1 MYEREAFR
9 HNVLCCRI
17 NAENKQL
24 SGAMTDTKTITKQ
37 GNVTSKTS
45 VSVLFAGDSGDGMQ
59 LTGTQFANTVAVYGS
74 DLNTYPNFPAE
85 VRAPAGTIAGV
96 SGFQL
101 QFGSKPVYTPG
112 ARFDVMVAMNAA
124 ALKTNLKNLHRGGI
138 IIAST
143 EGFDAKNLRLAD
155 YPEGA
160 NPLEDGSLSN
170 YIVFPVPVLQLTREA
185 LKASSI
191 GLKEIDR
198 CKNMFILGLLYWLY
212 NLSVD
217 VTVEMLKVKF
227 RKNAPLA
234 EANITAIKAGY
245 FFGDETEIFA
255 NLGRFDIAPQKQH
268 GVYRRVTGNE
278 ACAIALTAAA
288 KKAGLQLFLGSY
300 PITPATE
307 ILQTLAKMKKWG
319 VKTFQAEDEI
329 AGIVTSIGAAYGG
342 ALAAT
347 STSGPG
353 LALKTEGLG
362 LAIMLEVPL
371 VVINVQRG
379 GPSTGLPTKPE
390 QSDLLMAMY
399 GRHGEAP
406 LPIVASR
413 SPVDCFYTTYE
424 AARIAVE
431 HMTPVICLSDG
442 YLALSSEPWKV
453 ESPDNL
459 PGIKPRLEPAREPGD
474 PPYLPYRRDECL
486 VRSWAIPG
494 TRGLEHRI
502 GGLEK
507 QHETGNV
514 SHDPENHALMTK
526 LRAEKIARIAQT
538 IPLQSI
544 DNGPDKG
551 DLLILGW
558 GSSYGAI
565 KTAVEQAL
573 EKGMHVAHAH
583 LRYLNPFPKNLGEI
597 LGNFRQVLIP
607 ENNNGQLIH
616 LIRDRF
622 LISPVGFSKVKG
634 LPFNEMEILGK
645 ITELIRG
652 GILNDG

>member
-1 MYEREAFR
+1 
-9 HNVLCCRI
+9 
-17 NAENKQL
+17 
-24 SGAMTDTKTITKQ
+24 MTDTNKTTRQ
-37 GNVTSKTS
+37 VNVTAKTS

-59 LTGTQFANTVAVYGS
+59 LTGTQFANTVAVHGS
-74 DLNTYPNFPAE
+74 ELNTFPNFPSE
-85 VRAPAGTIAGV
+85 IRAPAGTIAGV

-101 QFGSKPVYTPG
+101 QFSSKPVYTPG
-112 ARFDVMVAMNAA
+112 ARFDVMVAMNSA
-124 ALKTNLKNLHRGGI
+124 ALKANLKDLHRGGI
-138 IIAST
+138 IIAGT
-143 EGFDAKNLRLAD
+143 EGFDEKNLKLAG

-160 NPLEDGSLSN
+160 NPLEDGTLAN

-185 LKASSI
+185 LRESGLSS
-191 GLKEIDR
+191 KEIDR
-198 CKNMFILGLLYWLY
+198 CKNMFVLGLLYWLY
-212 NLSVD
+212 TLPLEG
-217 VTVEMLKVKF
+217 TIETLQAKF
-227 RKNAPLA
+227 QKNIQMAD
-234 EANITAIKAGY
+234 ANIKAMKAGY
-245 FFGDETEIFA
+245 FFGDETELFA

-268 GVYRRVTGNE
+268 GTYRRVTGNE

-288 KKAGLQLFLGSY
+288 KKSGLELFLGSY

-307 ILQTLAKMKKWG
+307 VLQTLAKKKKYG

-329 AGIVTSIGAAYGG
+329 AGIVSSIGAAYGG

-347 STSGPG
+347 NTSGPG
-353 LALKTEGLG
+353 LALKTEALG
-362 LAIMLEVPL
+362 LAVILEVPL

-390 QSDLLMAMY
+390 QSDLFMALY

-406 LPIVASR
+406 LPVIAAR

-459 PGIKPRLEPAREPGD
+459 AEIKPRFQPARKPED
-474 PPYLPYRRDECL
+474 PPYLPYKRDDRL

-494 TRGLEHRI
+494 TKGLEHRI

-507 QHETGNV
+507 QNETGNV
-514 SHDPENHALMTK
+514 SHDPENHELMTK
-526 LRAEKIARIAQT
+526 LRAEKIARIADN

-544 DNGPDKG
+544 DNGPLKG
-551 DLLILGW
+551 DILVLGW

-565 KTAVEQAL
+565 KTAVEEAL
-573 EKGMHVAHAH
+573 EEGLSVAHAH
-583 LRYLNPFPKNLGEI
+583 LRYIHPFPKNLGEI
-597 LGNFRQVLIP
+597 LGNFTKVLIP
-607 ENNNGQLIH
+607 EMNSGQLIH
-616 LIRDRF
+616 IIRDTF
-622 LISPVGFSKVKG
+622 LIAPVGYSKVQG
-634 LPFNEMEILGK
+634 VPFNEMEILTK
-645 ITELIRG
+645 ITDLIKE
-652 GILNDG
+652 IQS

>member
-1 MYEREAFR
+1 
-9 HNVLCCRI
+9 
-17 NAENKQL
+17 
-24 SGAMTDTKTITKQ
+24 MTDTKTTTKQ
-37 GNVTSKTS
+37 VNVTSKTS

-59 LTGTQFANTVAVYGS
+59 LTGTQFANTVAVSGS
-74 DLNTYPNFPAE
+74 DLNTFPNFPSE

-112 ARFDVMVAMNAA
+112 ARFDVMIAMNSA
-124 ALKTNLKNLHRGGI
+124 ALKANLKDLHRGGI
-138 IIAST
+138 IIAGT
-143 EGFDAKNLRLAD
+143 EGFDEKNLRLAG
-155 YPEGA
+155 YPQGV

-185 LKASSI
+185 LKNC
-191 GLKEIDR
+191 GLNHKEIDR
-198 CKNMFILGLLYWLY
+198 CKNMFVLGLLYWLY
-212 NLSVD
+212 SLPID
-217 VTVEMLKVKF
+217 TTVEMLHAKF
-227 RKNAPLA
+227 RKNAQLA

-255 NLGRFDIAPQKQH
+255 NLGRFDIAPQKQR

-288 KKAGLQLFLGSY
+288 KKAGLKLFLGSY

-347 STSGPG
+347 NTSGPG
-353 LALKTEGLG
+353 LALKTEALG
-362 LAIMLEVPL
+362 LAVILEIPL

-406 LPIVASR
+406 LPIVASC

-459 PGIKPRLEPAREPGD
+459 CEIKPRFQPERNPEDPA
-474 PPYLPYRRDECL
+474 YLPYKRDERH

-526 LRAEKIARIAQT
+526 LRAEKIARIAES
-538 IPLQSI
+538 IPLQTI
-544 DNGPDKG
+544 DNGPEKG

-573 EKGMHVAHAH
+573 AEGLSVAHAH
-583 LRYLNPFPKNLGEI
+583 LRYLNPFPKNLGEM
-597 LGNFRQVLIP
+597 LGNFKKVLIP

-616 LIRDRF
+616 LIRDTF
-622 LISPVGFSKVKG
+622 LIAPEGFSKVKG
-634 LPFNEMEILGK
+634 LPFNEMEILAK
-645 ITELIRG
+645 ITDLIKEH
-652 GILNDG
+652 

>member
-1 MYEREAFR
+1 
-9 HNVLCCRI
+9 
-17 NAENKQL
+17 
-24 SGAMTDTKTITKQ
+24 MTDTTKTTRQ
-37 GNVTSKTS
+37 VNVTSKTS

-59 LTGTQFANTVAVYGS
+59 LTGTQFANTVAVRGS
-74 DLNTYPNFPAE
+74 ELNTFPNFPSE
-85 VRAPAGTIAGV
+85 IRAPAGTIAGV

-101 QFGSKPVYTPG
+101 QFSSKPVYTPG
-112 ARFDVMVAMNAA
+112 ARFDVMVAMNSA
-124 ALKTNLKNLHRGGI
+124 ALKANLKDLHRGGI
-138 IIAST
+138 IIAGT
-143 EGFDAKNLRLAD
+143 EGFDEKNLKLAG

-185 LKASSI
+185 LKES
-191 GLKEIDR
+191 GLSGKDVDR
-198 CKNMFILGLLYWLY
+198 CKNMFVLGLLYWLY
-212 NLSVD
+212 SLPLEGTIETLTS
-217 VTVEMLKVKF
+217 KF
-227 RKNAPLA
+227 QKNIQMA
-234 EANITAIKAGY
+234 EANIKAMKAGY
-245 FFGDETEIFA
+245 FFGDETELFA

-268 GVYRRVTGNE
+268 GIYRRVTGNE

-288 KKAGLQLFLGSY
+288 KKAGLELFLGSY

-307 ILQTLAKMKKWG
+307 ILQTLAKKKKYG

-329 AGIVTSIGAAYGG
+329 AGIVSSIGAAYGG

-347 STSGPG
+347 NTSGPG
-353 LALKTEGLG
+353 LALKTEALG
-362 LAIMLEVPL
+362 LAVILEVPL

-406 LPIVASR
+406 LPVVAAC

-459 PGIKPRLEPAREPGD
+459 SEINPRFQPARKPED
-474 PPYLPYRRDECL
+474 PPYLPYKRDDRL

-494 TRGLEHRI
+494 TQGLEHRI

-507 QHETGNV
+507 QNETGNV
-514 SHDPENHALMTK
+514 SHDPENHELMTK
-526 LRAEKIARIAQT
+526 IRAEKIARIAET
-538 IPLQSI
+538 IPLQAI
-544 DNGPDKG
+544 DNGQQKG
-551 DLLILGW
+551 DLLVLGW

-573 EKGMHVAHAH
+573 EEGYSVAHAH
-583 LRYLNPFPKNLGEI
+583 LRYIHPFPKNLGEI
-597 LGNFRQVLIP
+597 LGNFKRVLIP
-607 ENNNGQLIH
+607 EMNSGQLIH
-616 LIRDRF
+616 IIRDTF
-622 LISPVGFSKVKG
+622 LIAPVGYSKVQG
-634 LPFNEMEILGK
+634 VPFNEMEILAK
-645 ITELIRG
+645 ITDLIKE
-652 GILNDG
+652 IE

>member
-1 MYEREAFR
+1 
-9 HNVLCCRI
+9 
-17 NAENKQL
+17 
-24 SGAMTDTKTITKQ
+24 MTDTKTTTRQ
-37 GNVTSKTS
+37 VNVTSKTS

-59 LTGTQFANTVAVYGS
+59 LTGTQFANTVAVSGS
-74 DLNTYPNFPAE
+74 DLNTFPNFPSE

-112 ARFDVMVAMNAA
+112 ARFDVMIAMNSA
-124 ALKTNLKNLHRGGI
+124 ALKANLKDLHRGGI
-138 IIAST
+138 IIAGT
-143 EGFDAKNLRLAD
+143 EGFDEKNLRLAG
-155 YPEGA
+155 YPQGA

-185 LKASSI
+185 LKDC
-191 GLKEIDR
+191 GLNHKEIDR
-198 CKNMFILGLLYWLY
+198 CKNMFVLGLLYWLY
-212 NLSVD
+212 SLPID
-217 VTVEMLKVKF
+217 TTVEMLHAKF
-227 RKNAPLA
+227 RKNAQLA

-255 NLGRFDIAPQKQH
+255 NLGRFDIAPQKQR

-288 KKAGLQLFLGSY
+288 KKAGLKLFLGSY

-347 STSGPG
+347 NTSGPG
-353 LALKTEGLG
+353 LALKTEALG
-362 LAIMLEVPL
+362 LAVILEIPL

-406 LPIVASR
+406 LPIVASC

-459 PGIKPRLEPAREPGD
+459 CEIKPRFQPERNPED
-474 PPYLPYRRDECL
+474 PVYLPYKRDERH

-526 LRAEKIARIAQT
+526 LRAEKIARIAES
-538 IPLQSI
+538 IPLQTI
-544 DNGPDKG
+544 DNGPEKG

-573 EKGMHVAHAH
+573 AEGLSVAHAH
-583 LRYLNPFPKNLGEI
+583 LRYLNPFPKNLGEM
-597 LGNFRQVLIP
+597 LGNFKKVLIP

-616 LIRDRF
+616 LIRDTF
-622 LISPVGFSKVKG
+622 LIAPEGFSKVKG
-634 LPFNEMEILGK
+634 LPFNEMEILAK
-645 ITELIRG
+645 ITDLIKEH
-652 GILNDG
+652 

>member
-1 MYEREAFR
+1 
-9 HNVLCCRI
+9 
-17 NAENKQL
+17 
-24 SGAMTDTKTITKQ
+24 MTDTKKTTRQ
-37 GNVTSKTS
+37 VNVTSKTS

-59 LTGTQFANTVAVYGS
+59 LTGTQFANTVAVHGTE
-74 DLNTYPNFPAE
+74 LNTFPNFPSE
-85 VRAPAGTIAGV
+85 IRAPAGTIAGV

-101 QFGSKPVYTPG
+101 QFSSKPVYTPG
-112 ARFDVMVAMNAA
+112 ARFDVMVAMNSA
-124 ALKTNLKNLHRGGI
+124 ALKANLKDLHRGGI
-138 IIAST
+138 IIAGT
-143 EGFDAKNLRLAD
+143 EGFDEKNLKLAG

-160 NPLEDGSLSN
+160 NPLEDGTLAN

-185 LKASSI
+185 LRESGLSS
-191 GLKEIDR
+191 KEIDR
-198 CKNMFILGLLYWLY
+198 CKNMFVLGLLYWLY
-212 NLSVD
+212 TLPLEG
-217 VTVEMLKVKF
+217 TIETLQAKF
-227 RKNAPLA
+227 QKNIQMAD
-234 EANITAIKAGY
+234 ANIKAMKAGY
-245 FFGDETEIFA
+245 FFGDETELFA

-268 GVYRRVTGNE
+268 GTYRRVTGNE

-288 KKAGLQLFLGSY
+288 KKSGLELFLGSY

-307 ILQTLAKMKKWG
+307 VLQTLAKKKKYG

-329 AGIVTSIGAAYGG
+329 AGIVSSIGAAYGG

-347 STSGPG
+347 NTSGPG
-353 LALKTEGLG
+353 LALKTEALG
-362 LAIMLEVPL
+362 LAVILEVPL

-390 QSDLLMAMY
+390 QSDLFMAMY

-406 LPIVASR
+406 LPVIAAR

-459 PGIKPRLEPAREPGD
+459 AEIKPRFQPARKPED
-474 PPYLPYRRDECL
+474 PPYLPYKRDDRL

-494 TRGLEHRI
+494 TKGLEHRI

-507 QHETGNV
+507 QNETGNV
-514 SHDPENHALMTK
+514 SHDPENHELMTK
-526 LRAEKIARIAQT
+526 LRAEKIARIADN

-544 DNGPDKG
+544 DNGPLKG
-551 DLLILGW
+551 DILVLGW

-565 KTAVEQAL
+565 KTAVEEAL
-573 EKGMHVAHAH
+573 EEGLSVAHAH
-583 LRYLNPFPKNLGEI
+583 LRYIHPFPKNLGEI
-597 LGNFRQVLIP
+597 LGNFTKVLIP
-607 ENNNGQLIH
+607 EMNSGQLIH
-616 LIRDRF
+616 IIRDTF
-622 LISPVGFSKVKG
+622 LIAPVGYSKVQG
-634 LPFNEMEILGK
+634 VPFNEMEILTK
-645 ITELIRG
+645 ITDLIKE
-652 GILNDG
+652 IQS

>member
-1 MYEREAFR
+1 
-9 HNVLCCRI
+9 
-17 NAENKQL
+17 
-24 SGAMTDTKTITKQ
+24 MTDTKKTTKQ
-37 GNVTSKTS
+37 VNVTSKTS

-59 LTGTQFANTVAVYGS
+59 LTGTQFANAVAVRGS
-74 DLNTYPNFPAE
+74 ELNTFPNFPSE
-85 VRAPAGTIAGV
+85 IRAPAGTIAGV

-101 QFGSKPVYTPG
+101 QFSNKPVYTPG
-112 ARFDVMVAMNAA
+112 ARFDVMVAMNSA
-124 ALKTNLKNLHRGGI
+124 ALKANLKNLHRGGI
-138 IIAST
+138 IIAGT
-143 EGFDAKNLRLAD
+143 EGFDEKNLKLAG

-160 NPLEDGSLSN
+160 NPLEDGSLEN
-170 YIVFPVPVLQLTREA
+170 YILFPVPVLQLTREA
-185 LKASSI
+185 LKES
-191 GLKEIDR
+191 GLTIREIDR
-198 CKNMFILGLLYWLY
+198 CKNMFVLGLLYWLY
-212 NLSVD
+212 SLELEG
-217 VTVEMLKVKF
+217 TIETLRAKF
-227 RKNAPLA
+227 QKNEQMA
-234 EANITAIKAGY
+234 EANIKAIKAGY
-245 FFGDETEIFA
+245 YFGDETELFA

-268 GVYRRVTGNE
+268 GTYRRVTGNE

-288 KKAGLQLFLGSY
+288 KKSGLELFLGSY

-307 ILQTLAKMKKWG
+307 ILQTLAKKKKYG

-329 AGIVTSIGAAYGG
+329 AGIVSSIGAAYGG

-347 STSGPG
+347 NTSGPG
-353 LALKTEGLG
+353 LALKTEALG
-362 LAIMLEVPL
+362 LAVILEIPL

-406 LPIVASR
+406 LPVIAAR

-453 ESPDNL
+453 ESADNL
-459 PGIKPRLEPAREPGD
+459 LEIKPRFQPARKPED
-474 PPYLPYRRDECL
+474 PDYLPYKRDDRQ

-494 TRGLEHRI
+494 TKGLEHRI

-514 SHDPENHALMTK
+514 SHDPDNHELMTR
-526 LRAEKIARIAQT
+526 LRADKIAQIADS

-544 DNGPDKG
+544 DNGALKG
-551 DLLILGW
+551 DLLVLGW

-573 EKGMHVAHAH
+573 EEGLSVAHAH
-583 LRYLNPFPKNLGEI
+583 LRYIHPFPKNLGEI
-597 LGNFRQVLIP
+597 LGSFKKVLIP
-607 ENNNGQLIH
+607 EMNSGQLIH
-616 LIRDRF
+616 LIRDKF
-622 LISPVGFSKVKG
+622 LIAPEGYSKVQG
-634 LPFNEMEILGK
+634 VPFNEMEILAK
-645 ITELIRG
+645 ITDLIKEL
-652 GILNDG
+652 

>member
-1 MYEREAFR
+1 
-9 HNVLCCRI
+9 
-17 NAENKQL
+17 
-24 SGAMTDTKTITKQ
+24 MTDTKKTTRQ
-37 GNVTSKTS
+37 VNVTSKTS

-59 LTGTQFANTVAVYGS
+59 LTGTQFANTVAIHGS
-74 DLNTYPNFPAE
+74 ELNTFPNFPSE
-85 VRAPAGTIAGV
+85 IRAPAGTIAGV

-101 QFGSKPVYTPG
+101 QFSSKPIYTPG
-112 ARFDVMVAMNAA
+112 ARFDVMVAMNSA
-124 ALKTNLKNLHRGGI
+124 ALKANLKNLHRGGI
-138 IIAST
+138 IIAGT
-143 EGFDAKNLRLAD
+143 EGFDEKNLKLAG

-160 NPLEDGSLSN
+160 NPLHDGSLDN
-170 YIVFPVPVLQLTREA
+170 YIVFPVPILQLTREA
-185 LKASSI
+185 LKESGLSS
-191 GLKEIDR
+191 KEIDR
-198 CKNMFILGLLYWLY
+198 CKNMFVLGLLYWLY
-212 NLSVD
+212 TLPFEG
-217 VTVEMLKVKF
+217 TMETMYAKF
-227 RKNAPLA
+227 QKNVWMA
-234 EANITAIKAGY
+234 EANIKAMKAGY
-245 FFGDETEIFA
+245 YFGDETELFA
-255 NLGRFDIAPQKQH
+255 NLGRFDISPQKQH
-268 GVYRRVTGNE
+268 GIYRRVTGNE
-278 ACAIALTAAA
+278 ACAIALTAASR
-288 KKAGLQLFLGSY
+288 KANLELFLGSY

-307 ILQTLAKMKKWG
+307 ILQTLAKKKKYG

-329 AGIVTSIGAAYGG
+329 AGIVSSIGAAYGG

-353 LALKTEGLG
+353 LALKIEALG
-362 LAIMLEVPL
+362 LAVILEIPL

-390 QSDLLMAMY
+390 QSDLFMALY

-406 LPIVASR
+406 LPVIAAC

-459 PGIKPRLEPAREPGD
+459 ADITPRFQPPREPKD
-474 PPYLPYRRDECL
+474 APYLPYKRDDRQ

-514 SHDPENHALMTK
+514 SHDPENHELMTK
-526 LRAEKIARIAQT
+526 LRAEKIDRIADS

-544 DNGPDKG
+544 DNGPLKG
-551 DLLILGW
+551 DLLVLGW
-558 GSSYGAI
+558 GSTYGAI

-573 EKGMHVAHAH
+573 EKGYSVAHAH
-583 LRYLNPFPKNLGEI
+583 LRYIHPFPKNLGEI
-597 LGNFRQVLIP
+597 LGNYKQVMIP
-607 ENNNGQLIH
+607 ELNNGQLVH
-616 LIRDRF
+616 VIRDTF
-622 LISPVGFSKVKG
+622 LFAPESYTKVQG
-634 LPFNEMEILGK
+634 VPFNEMEILSK
-645 ITELIRG
+645 ITDLLKELKS
-652 GILNDG
+652 

>member
-1 MYEREAFR
+1 
-9 HNVLCCRI
+9 
-17 NAENKQL
+17 
-24 SGAMTDTKTITKQ
+24 MTDTKTTTKQ
-37 GNVTSKTS
+37 VNVTSKTS

-59 LTGTQFANTVAVYGS
+59 LTGTQFANTVAVSGS
-74 DLNTYPNFPAE
+74 DLNTFPNFPSE

-112 ARFDVMVAMNAA
+112 ARFDVMIAMNSA
-124 ALKTNLKNLHRGGI
+124 ALKANLKDLHRGGI
-138 IIAST
+138 IIAGT
-143 EGFDAKNLRLAD
+143 EGFDEKNLRLAG
-155 YPEGA
+155 YPQGA

-185 LKASSI
+185 LKDC
-191 GLKEIDR
+191 GLNHKEIDR
-198 CKNMFILGLLYWLY
+198 CKNMFVLGLLYWLY
-212 NLSVD
+212 SLPID
-217 VTVEMLKVKF
+217 TTVEMLHAKF
-227 RKNAPLA
+227 RKNAQLA

-255 NLGRFDIAPQKQH
+255 NLGRFDIAPQKQR

-288 KKAGLQLFLGSY
+288 KKAGLKLFLGSY

-347 STSGPG
+347 NTSGPG
-353 LALKTEGLG
+353 LALKTEALG
-362 LAIMLEVPL
+362 LAVILEIPL

-406 LPIVASR
+406 LPIVASC

-459 PGIKPRLEPAREPGD
+459 CEIKPRFQPERNPEDPA
-474 PPYLPYRRDECL
+474 YLPYKRDERH

-526 LRAEKIARIAQT
+526 LRAEKIARIAES
-538 IPLQSI
+538 IPLQTI
-544 DNGPDKG
+544 DKGPEKG

-573 EKGMHVAHAH
+573 AEGLSVAHAH
-583 LRYLNPFPKNLGEI
+583 LRYLNPFPKNLGEM
-597 LGNFRQVLIP
+597 LGNFKKVLIP

-616 LIRDRF
+616 LIRDTF
-622 LISPVGFSKVKG
+622 LIAPEGFSKVKG
-634 LPFNEMEILGK
+634 LPFNEMEILAK
-645 ITELIRG
+645 ITDLIKEH
-652 GILNDG
+652 

>member
-1 MYEREAFR
+1 
-9 HNVLCCRI
+9 
-17 NAENKQL
+17 
-24 SGAMTDTKTITKQ
+24 MTDTKKTTKQ
-37 GNVTSKTS
+37 VNVTSKTS

-59 LTGTQFANTVAVYGS
+59 LTGTQFANAVAVRGS
-74 DLNTYPNFPAE
+74 ELNTFPNFPSE
-85 VRAPAGTIAGV
+85 IRAPAGTIAGV

-101 QFGSKPVYTPG
+101 QFSNKPVYTPG
-112 ARFDVMVAMNAA
+112 ARFDVMVAMNSA
-124 ALKTNLKNLHRGGI
+124 ALKANLKNLHRGGI
-138 IIAST
+138 IIAGT
-143 EGFDAKNLRLAD
+143 EGFDEKNLKLAG

-160 NPLEDGSLSN
+160 NPLEDGSLEN
-170 YIVFPVPVLQLTREA
+170 YILFPVPVLQLTREA
-185 LKASSI
+185 LRESGISVR
-191 GLKEIDR
+191 EVDR
-198 CKNMFILGLLYWLY
+198 CKNMFVLGLLYWLY
-212 NLSVD
+212 SLELD
-217 VTVEMLKVKF
+217 GTIETLRAKF
-227 RKNAPLA
+227 QKNEQMA
-234 EANITAIKAGY
+234 EANIKAMKAGY
-245 FFGDETEIFA
+245 FFGDETELFA

-268 GVYRRVTGNE
+268 GIYRRVTGNE

-288 KKAGLQLFLGSY
+288 KKSGLELFLGSY

-307 ILQTLAKMKKWG
+307 ILQTLAKKKKYG

-329 AGIVTSIGAAYGG
+329 AGIVSSIGAAYGG

-347 STSGPG
+347 NTSGPG
-353 LALKTEGLG
+353 LALKTEALG
-362 LAIMLEVPL
+362 LAVILEIPL

-406 LPIVASR
+406 LPVIAAR

-442 YLALSSEPWKV
+442 YLALSSEPWLV

-459 PGIKPRLEPAREPGD
+459 AEIKPRFQPARIPED
-474 PPYLPYRRDECL
+474 PAYLPYKRDDRH

-494 TRGLEHRI
+494 TKGLEHRI

-514 SHDPENHALMTK
+514 SHDPDNHELMTK
-526 LRAEKIARIAQT
+526 LRADKIAQIAES

-544 DNGPDKG
+544 DNGPLKG
-551 DLLILGW
+551 DLLVLGW

-573 EKGMHVAHAH
+573 ERGLSVAHAH
-583 LRYLNPFPKNLGEI
+583 LRYIHPFPKNLGEI
-597 LGNFRQVLIP
+597 LGSYKRVLIP
-607 ENNNGQLIH
+607 EMNSGQLIH
-616 LIRDRF
+616 LIRDKF
-622 LISPVGFSKVKG
+622 LIAPEGYSKVQG
-634 LPFNEMEILGK
+634 VPFNEMEILAK
-645 ITELIRG
+645 ITDLTKEL
-652 GILNDG
+652 